1 MEWLI
6 LGILGVMGMTGK
18 KKGSS
23 KNETESLK
31 VDFQNENY
39 SSVELDHFP
48 DRGDGWIVMRR
59 NINELSDIKTMS
71 VFNNLLFYVKQF
83 NQKENKNMQIF
94 EAVRPIQRQKR
105 LLGSGKSQVNLKF
118 APHVQRRAVDF
129 AELKN
134 GVWVWNS
141 KDLERLNDYLFE
153 NFPQWDLLRTGR
165 DFKNFV
171 DWPHYEIKRSIWK
184 GWQ

>member
-6 LGILGVMGMTGK
+6 LGILGAMAMAGK
-18 KKGSS
+18 GKGSL
-23 KNETESLK
+23 KNEKNSLK
-31 VDFQNENY
+31 VDFQSKNDVY
-39 SSVELDHFP
+39 AALDQFP
-48 DRGDGWIVMRR
+48 DRGDSWKAMRR
-59 NINELSDIKTMS
+59 NLNELSDIKTMS